1 MSTDLPRDVVL
12 FSTADWDY
20 PFWTNKQHVALH
32 LARRG
37 FRVLYIESLGLR
49 RPTASTRDLGR
60 IARRVRRSVRSLRQ
74 VRENLW
80 VGSPVAIPIHGS
92 RLARWVNEKMLAAW
106 VRRQCRRLG
115 FSTRIV
121 WTYNP
126 LVQVIADS
134 LDPLLIV
141 YHAVDDLRAAPH
153 MPALAI
159 ERAEHELVAKA
170 DLVFATSRALQARFR
185 RDNSATYYLSN
196 VVDYEHFARACE
208 PGAVPTELAA
218 IPHPRLGFVG
228 AISEYKVDLP
238 LIASVARA
246 RPDWH
251 WVLIGQIGEGQPGTS
266 IERLKLPNVHLL
278 GPRDYERLPDYLR
291 GLDVATI
298 PACQNAY
305 TAAMFPMKF
314 FEYLAAELPVV
325 VSGAPA
331 LTEFSRAFAS
341 ASSPAEFIE
350 RVEKILGGARG
361 DLDYARNLARRHTWE
376 WRTNEMIG
384 KLTEAWQKRAASRAQ
399 PDAVDHRQAG

>member
-1 MSTDLPRDVVL
+1 MCTDLPRDVVL
-12 FSTADWDY
+12 FSTADWDH
-20 PFWTNKQHVALH
+20 PFWTNKQHVAVH

-49 RPTASTRDLGR
+49 RPTASPRDLDR
-60 IARRVRRSVRSLRQ
+60 MARRLRRSVRSLRQ

-80 VGSPVAIPIHGS
+80 VGSPVAIPMHGS
-92 RLARWVNEKMLAAW
+92 SLARWLNEKMLAAW
-106 VRRQCRRLG
+106 IRRQCRRLR
-115 FSTRIV
+115 FSHPVV

-126 LVQVIADS
+126 LVQGIVGS
-134 LDPLLIV
+134 LDPSLVV
-141 YHAVDDLRAAPH
+141 YHAVDDLRAAPY

-159 ERAEHELVAKA
+159 KRAERELAARA
-170 DLVFATSRALQARFR
+170 DLVFATSRALEARFR
-185 RDNSATYYLSN
+185 RDNSATYFFSN

-208 PGAVPTELAA
+208 PGPVPDELAA

-228 AISEYKVDLP
+228 AISAYKVDLP
-238 LIASVARA
+238 LIEVVARA
-246 RPDWH
+246 RPNWN
-251 WVLIGQIGEGQPGTS
+251 WILIGQIGEGQPGTS

-298 PACQNAY
+298 PACRNAY

-331 LTEFSRAFAS
+331 LAEFSRAFAS
-341 ASSPAEFIE
+341 ADTPAEFIE
-350 RVEKILGGARG
+350 RVEQILDGARG
-361 DLDYARNLARRHTWE
+361 DREYARNLARQHTWE
-376 WRTNEMIG
+376 WRTSEMIG
-384 KLTEAWQKRAASRAQ
+384 KLTEAWQKRQASRDM
-399 PDAVDHRQAG
+399 PDAPHRRRAG